1 MMGSFCEEEDRFFD
15 THEDITSVSDS
26 GSDGPE
32 IFDFNP
38 GVVDF
43 VPSGIGFEVWLK
55 CPESIYERR
64 NNFLKQMGLSSAEN
78 EKEGTRDTK
87 REVEIE
93 RVMENSGAVLR
104 NSGFDDGYS
113 SSQSSMSYWSNE
125 AQELLDGVLEENFE
139 WRIKNLDDGSE
150 FIVDGLGQDGLLRRL
165 RKVGSNRLITI
176 EEFERNLGLSS
187 LIQQEMQ
194 RRVQEICNS
203 EEVMKQ
209 VKRGWLRRLG
219 AITCIVDR
227 EVEAGSLK
235 SDYSHPIVGAKG
247 EKVKVRPYRKRS
259 KELSALYVGQDILA
273 HTGSILTMKFSPDGQ
288 YLASA
293 GEDGIVRVWQVIE
306 SERSDEFHVP
316 VVDPSFGYFTVNHLS
331 ELVPLQD
338 EKEKKCKLKSLRK
351 ASDAA
356 CVIFPQKVFSI
367 SEKPLHEFHGHCGDV
382 LYLSWSKNKFLL
394 SSSVDKTVRL
404 WQVGSDQC
412 LKVFS
417 HNNYVTCV
425 EFNPVDDNYFISGS
439 IDGKVRIW
447 AISGCQV
454 VDWTD
459 ITEIVTAVCYHP
471 DGKGGIVGSM
481 TGNCRFYDASDNHLQ
496 LYAQVCIQ
504 GKKKSPFK
512 RITGFQFSPSDP
524 KILMVTSADSQVR
537 ILHGIDVI
545 SKYRGLHNG
554 GSHISAS
561 FTSDGVHILSASEDS
576 NIYMWNY
583 NCQDGRLS
591 SQVKSNWSCERF
603 FSNNVSVAIPWCGAT
618 HGNSILSDVLATSSS
633 LTLSVNLPRCGS
645 ENGSQLQRHDER
657 SRTKFPF
664 TSPDFSLSHGL
675 FSDPL
680 PKGSATWPEEELPS
694 SSSLVVSSAVC
705 KSQYK
710 FLKMSC
716 QSMFG
721 SPHAWGLVIVTGS
734 LDGRIRSFQN
744 YGLPIRV

>member
-1 MMGSFCEEEDRFFD
+1 MGSFCEEEDRFFD

-32 IFDFNP
+32 IFDFSP

-104 NSGFDDGYS
+104 NSVFDDEYS

-194 RRVQEICNS
+194 TRVQEICNS

-219 AITCIVDR
+219 AIACIVDR

-316 VVDPSFGYFTVNHLS
+316 VVDPSLAYFTVNHLS

-338 EKEKKCKLKSLRK
+338 VKERKILRK

-382 LYLSWSKNKFLL
+382 LDLSWSKNKFLL

-481 TGNCRFYDASDNHLQ
+481 TGNCRFYDAS
-496 LYAQVCIQ
+496 
-504 GKKKSPFK
+504 
-512 RITGFQFSPSDP
+512 
-524 KILMVTSADSQVR
+524 
-537 ILHGIDVI
+537 
-545 SKYRGLHNG
+545 GLHNG

-710 FLKMSC
+710 FLKVSC